1 MKKENKRRIKRRL
14 RKSKHLL
21 LFSSNIICFHLLRL
35 RANLSIPQL
44 IFENQFYHPRAES
57 PIKLYKLRLQELINL
72 LLVQF
77 LANHERKSVKEKHIK
92 AHLGDNKIWLM
103 GSLIC
108 RISVCG
114 LEFVM

>member
-57 PIKLYKLRLQELINL
+57 PIKLSSLGEVTRSPATLAATEALSVL
-72 LLVQF
+72 LMVFFRIWWVVFQQ
-77 LANHERKSVKEKHIK
+77 
-92 AHLGDNKIWLM
+92 LG
-103 GSLIC
+103 G
-108 RISVCG
+108 RR
-114 LEFVM
+114 